1 MNGCAHGGLHIATR
15 LIQIE
20 RACLRPHLE
29 AGKPGEE
36 GERSRA
42 ICCLGG
48 GHRRSPFLRSRCRCD
63 GGGDGGVQ
71 LPRRRCRAPWNRRHR
86 PSTEEQAAAS
96 EGGGR
101 LRQSLRQ
108 RSETDLSERSSS
120 GSLATTDA
128 LPLPPPIHTT
138 NSSLESLP
146 LGMRLRKIGLQPR
159 SCWGCWGRASGWRHL
174 GVHGIMDFLDFSP

>member
-48 GHRRSPFLRSRCRCD
+48 GHP
-63 GGGDGGVQ
+63 
-71 LPRRRCRAPWNRRHR
+71 PRNRRHR

-174 GVHGIMDFLDFSP
+174 LTPTQFQNAAHHGALYLDGILDGLSR